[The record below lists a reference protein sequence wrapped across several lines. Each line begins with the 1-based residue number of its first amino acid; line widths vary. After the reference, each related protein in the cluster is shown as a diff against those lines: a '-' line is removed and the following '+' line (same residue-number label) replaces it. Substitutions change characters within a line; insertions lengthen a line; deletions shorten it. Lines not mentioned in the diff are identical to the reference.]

1 VSAGWQ
7 APHLFNWFD
16 WFNWFDLFNQ
26 FALSQPI
33 QPMKQI
39 KQISCQKQN
48 QMVHAFSFFRTRRE
62 AVSGKN
68 QKREVP
74 LLDSS
79 TGRLIDGK
87 EDMIDGL

>member
-1 VSAGWQ
+1 
-7 APHLFNWFD
+7 
-16 WFNWFDLFNQ
+16 
-26 FALSQPI
+26 
-33 QPMKQI
+33 
-39 KQISCQKQN
+39 
-48 QMVHAFSFFRTRRE
+48 MVQAFSLVRTRRE